1 MRLLN
6 FLKSILRAL
15 RELLFGK
22 PRSDTGNKLRDFL
35 IDLSNCEDLQDRFAK
50 DPKGLMDEYGLTEE
64 EQKWVCEG
72 DTDAIDNAIGELYS
86 SSTWVHVSKS
96 HD

>member
-35 IDLSNCEDLQDRFAK
+35 IDLSNCEELQDEFVE
-50 DPKGLMDEYGLTEE
+50 DPKGVMERYGLTEE
-64 EQKWVCEG
+64 EQRWICEG
-72 DTDAIDNAIGELYS
+72 DTDAINKAIGEKYF
-86 SSTWVHVSKS
+86 STLFIHISKS
-96 HD
+96 

>member
-22 PRSDTGNKLRDFL
+22 PRSDTGNKLLDFL
-35 IDLSNCEDLQDRFAK
+35 IDLSNCEELRDRFEK
-50 DPKGLMDEYGLTEE
+50 DPKGVMDEYGLTQE
-64 EQKWVCEG
+64 EQVWICEG
-72 DTDAIDNAIGELYS
+72 DTDAINKAIGATYA
-86 SSTWVHVSKS
+86 STLWVHVLKK
-96 HD
+96 D